1 MKNQTKYNQT
11 KNTIKLFYIR
21 NWFEKIN
28 QTLLDSFYR
37 IKINEDENFY
47 TEFFKI
53 LKQIKNEFGII

>member
-1 MKNQTKYNQT
+1 MQWHNF
-11 KNTIKLFYIR
+11 IKALSFRLKFVRDEKEI
-21 NWFEKIN
+21 EKIN

>member
-1 MKNQTKYNQT
+1 MK
-11 KNTIKLFYIR
+11 I
-21 NWFEKIN
+21 EKIN